1 MRQKLG
7 QHFLA
12 NLAILKR
19 IASYADVKEND
30 VVIEIGP
37 GHGEL
42 TEHIIH
48 GASRHAGIKIILIEK
63 DKSLVV
69 RLQTKFASPLKSGVV
84 DIFGDDALTLLPQI
98 IDGLAKTKQSYKIVG
113 NIPYYITGFLF
124 RVISE
129 LAHKPSRCIF
139 LIQKEV
145 AERAS
150 ARPPHMN
157 LLAASVQ
164 YWADA
169 TMLDLV
175 PRDSFSPSPDV
186 DSAVIQL
193 VTKHSAPVTPS
204 DRYFECVKTLF
215 KQPRKNLLNNLKG
228 NTAFAKLSPQ
238 DAQKIFESIGHK
250 PTDRPQDMHIE
261 SILLLAHLLYNE

>member
-7 QHFLA
+7 QHFLTDL
-12 NLAILKR
+12 NILKK
-19 IASYADVKEND
+19 IASYANVKEND

-42 TEHIIH
+42 TEHIVRE
-48 GASRHAGIKIILIEK
+48 ASHRTNVKIILIEK
-63 DKSLVV
+63 DEPLIVK
-69 RLQTKFASPLKSGVV
+69 LQTRFAPPLKSGVV
-84 DIFGDDALTLLPQI
+84 GIFGGDALTLLPQI
-98 IDGLAKTKQSYKIVG
+98 VDGLAQTKQSYKIVG

-124 RVISE
+124 RVIGE
-129 LAHKPSRCIF
+129 LAHKPSQCIF

-150 ARPPHMN
+150 ARPPNMN

-164 YWADA
+164 YWAD
-169 TMLDLV
+169 TEMLDFV
-175 PRDSFSPSPDV
+175 PKDSFNPPPEV
-186 DSAVIQL
+186 DSAVIRL
-193 VTKHSAPVTPS
+193 VTKDSAPVTP
-204 DRYFECVKTLF
+204 DIQYFDCVKSLF

-228 NTAFAKLSPQ
+228 NTAFAKLSSE
-238 DAQKIFESIGHK
+238 DAQKIFSAIGHK

-261 SILLLAHLLYNE
+261 SILLLTHLLYNE